1 MRILISGAT
10 GLVGSALSRVL
21 QAADWEVHALRRG
34 PHPERQQTGDMVW
47 SPLTGEIE
55 TDRLD
60 GLDAVV
66 HLAGENVAAGRW
78 TRTRRAAIR
87 DSRIDGTRFLSRAL
101 ARCTRPP
108 AVLVCAS
115 AVGYYGD
122 SGEAWLDEVSPPG
135 SDFLARVAVAWEN
148 AADAARDAGIRV
160 VHLRFGVIL
169 SASGGALARM
179 LPIFR
184 LGLGGRLGH
193 GRQYMSW
200 LSLPEAVSMIRFAI
214 SQAQL
219 AGPVNAVAPEPV
231 TNAFFTRTLARVL
244 SRPAVLPL
252 PAWAARAALGEMADA
267 LLLSGTRVRPT
278 RLMESGYNFLHPDL
292 ETALRALLGETS

>member
-21 QAADWEVHALRRG
+21 QAADWEVHALRRW

-292 ETALRALLGETS
+292 ETALKALLGETS